1 MEIDALEM
9 ARRLVELRGD
19 KSQATAGRDCQA
31 WCYGEIGISISALS
45 SYETGQR
52 IPRDEVKVRIAKYY
66 RRSVPYIFF
75 NLKAHETCTEEV

>member
-9 ARRLVELRGD
+9 ARRLVELRGN
-19 KSQATAGRDCQA
+19 KPQAAVA
-31 WCYGEIGISISALS
+31 SSLGISVSALS

-52 IPRDEVKVRIAKYY
+52 IPRDEVKVRIARYY
-66 RRSVPYIFF
+66 HRSVPYIFF

>member
-1 MEIDALEM
+1 MEIDTLEM

-19 KSQATAGRDCQA
+19 KSQATVAADL
-31 WCYGEIGISISALS
+31 GISVSALS

-52 IPRDEVKVRIAKYY
+52 IPRDEVKVRIAAYY

-75 NLKAHETCTEEV
+75 NLKAHESCTEREEV

>member
-9 ARRLVELRGD
+9 ARRLVELRGS
-19 KSQATAGRDCQA
+19 KPQAAVA
-31 WCYGEIGISISALS
+31 ASLGISVSALS

-52 IPRDEVKVRIAKYY
+52 IPRDEVKVRIARYY
-66 RRSVPYIFF
+66 HRSVPYIFF

>member
-19 KSQATAGRDCQA
+19 KSQATVAS
-31 WCYGEIGISISALS
+31 EIGISISALS

>member
-1 MEIDALEM
+1 MEIDVLEM

-19 KSQATAGRDCQA
+19 RSQASVAADLR
-31 WCYGEIGISISALS
+31 ISVSALS

-66 RRSVPYIFF
+66 HRDVPYIFF
-75 NLKAHETCTEEV
+75 NLKAHETCTKEG

>member
-19 KSQATAGRDCQA
+19 RSQAAVAADL
-31 WCYGEIGISISALS
+31 GISVSALS

-52 IPRDEVKVRIAKYY
+52 IPRDEVKVRIAMYY
-66 RRSVPYIFF
+66 HRSVPYIFF
-75 NLKAHETCTEEV
+75 NLKAHETCTMEG